1 MAAQMQALARNA
13 EALAASVDETS
24 SSIQQMSATLV
35 QTAQNGETLLQ
46 SVDEAMSRLN
56 GMIENI
62 GAIASRVHMVD
73 EVSQRSVTEAKSN
86 GEQLQVS
93 ISSISTQ
100 SEEIGKIVKVIEG
113 IADQTNLL
121 ALNAAIE
128 AARAGEAGR
137 GFAVV
142 ADEVRRLAERSVSAT
157 QEIGSVIES
166 VQRETR
172 AAVALMGGVLG
183 AIVES
188 IDKTSHLVGEAARA
202 TEEHA
207 LGAKEV
213 LRMAGKHGE
222 PDPPDCGI
230 GPRECGWSQG
240 DHPGRAEDEPA
251 HPSDVGGGGR
261 AEARGRDGGEG
272 GRVGRPRVAPE
283 PGGGGA
289 DERGRQD
296 AGGRVGAAQ
305 AASRGLPA
313 SRSVSTSMS
322 RTASSNERLTALAA
336 ATGDE
341 RQQLVLAAFEDDVP
355 AVREQAIR
363 LATRYIE
370 PDVLGALVADGI
382 NAARRNG
389 ALAALE
395 RQGPYAVPYLVKLLG
410 SPDAELVMFALQIL
424 ARIGDVS
431 ATTGML
437 PLLHHADPNVAQ
449 AAVEALGR
457 LRATGAVP
465 ALLEQLHGNLWL
477 QLAAVNALGE
487 IGDPAAAADLL
498 SLVPDSFVA
507 EQAVRSLQ
515 RIAAP
520 ESLQPLLGLLASVH
534 ERPLRDVILEAVGV
548 VLDLHPDPANAG
560 EHFAREAE
568 RDRGADGVTAFLGEL
583 LRTIEAEAECRR
595 ELLGN
600 AAEGADPDREALA
613 QAAVGV
619 ILTGRLRS
627 LYPLVLR
634 RAGDPEVGW
643 IETLWRRHARLEAA
657 ELTALLGH
665 RDPQV
670 RQGILM
676 AGEFEAEDIPA
687 LLARLADG
695 ETSVRAAACRALGL
709 VADPRAAAALIDRIR
724 HGTREERSEAAV
736 ALGRLPVEALE
747 ELRSCL
753 DPSAGPETVV
763 AALEAVRAAQ
773 AAVFEREVLALVRA
787 PSAAIRIAGLRAAA
801 VLPGTRADGALVP
814 WTGRP

>member
-1 MAAQMQALARNA
+1 
-13 EALAASVDETS
+13 
-24 SSIQQMSATLV
+24 
-35 QTAQNGETLLQ
+35 
-46 SVDEAMSRLN
+46 
-56 GMIENI
+56 
-62 GAIASRVHMVD
+62 
-73 EVSQRSVTEAKSN
+73 
-86 GEQLQVS
+86 
-93 ISSISTQ
+93 
-100 SEEIGKIVKVIEG
+100 
-113 IADQTNLL
+113 
-121 ALNAAIE
+121 
-128 AARAGEAGR
+128 
-137 GFAVV
+137 
-142 ADEVRRLAERSVSAT
+142 
-157 QEIGSVIES
+157 
-166 VQRETR
+166 
-172 AAVALMGGVLG
+172 
-183 AIVES
+183 
-188 IDKTSHLVGEAARA
+188 
-202 TEEHA
+202 
-207 LGAKEV
+207 
-213 LRMAGKHGE
+213 
-222 PDPPDCGI
+222 
-230 GPRECGWSQG
+230 
-240 DHPGRAEDEPA
+240 
-251 HPSDVGGGGR
+251 
-261 AEARGRDGGEG
+261 
-272 GRVGRPRVAPE
+272 
-283 PGGGGA
+283 
-289 DERGRQD
+289 
-296 AGGRVGAAQ
+296 
-305 AASRGLPA
+305 
-313 SRSVSTSMS
+313 MS

-431 ATTGML
+431 ATIGML

-724 HGTREERSEAAV
+724 HGTREERFEAAV

-801 VLPGTRADGALVP
+801 VLPGTRADGALFRGLADRDESVQVEALELLVQRGGDR
-814 WTGRP
+814 TGTTLTALLSAADSLRFRVIRALGRLRTAEAAPKLESLYAEAALHERVEIVRALTAIAPPGITDFLAVRLRAPEPEIRHVAAFGFAQVAQPGDLATVLEMVGHDDWALRNEAARALGRLKLPEGRAPLLTLVRDVEPVVARTARSALAGIANGSDSAAA

>member
-1 MAAQMQALARNA
+1 
-13 EALAASVDETS
+13 
-24 SSIQQMSATLV
+24 
-35 QTAQNGETLLQ
+35 
-46 SVDEAMSRLN
+46 
-56 GMIENI
+56 
-62 GAIASRVHMVD
+62 
-73 EVSQRSVTEAKSN
+73 
-86 GEQLQVS
+86 
-93 ISSISTQ
+93 
-100 SEEIGKIVKVIEG
+100 
-113 IADQTNLL
+113 
-121 ALNAAIE
+121 
-128 AARAGEAGR
+128 
-137 GFAVV
+137 
-142 ADEVRRLAERSVSAT
+142 
-157 QEIGSVIES
+157 
-166 VQRETR
+166 
-172 AAVALMGGVLG
+172 
-183 AIVES
+183 
-188 IDKTSHLVGEAARA
+188 
-202 TEEHA
+202 
-207 LGAKEV
+207 
-213 LRMAGKHGE
+213 
-222 PDPPDCGI
+222 
-230 GPRECGWSQG
+230 
-240 DHPGRAEDEPA
+240 
-251 HPSDVGGGGR
+251 
-261 AEARGRDGGEG
+261 
-272 GRVGRPRVAPE
+272 
-283 PGGGGA
+283 
-289 DERGRQD
+289 
-296 AGGRVGAAQ
+296 
-305 AASRGLPA
+305 
-313 SRSVSTSMS
+313 MS

-370 PDVLGALVADGI
+370 PDVLGALVAGGI

-437 PLLHHADPNVAQ
+437 PLLHHADTNVAQ

-548 VLDLHPDPANAG
+548 VLDLHPDPASAG

-643 IETLWRRHARLEAA
+643 IETLWRRHARLEPA

-676 AGEFEAEDIPA
+676 AGEFEAEEIPA
-687 LLARLADG
+687 LLTRLADA

-801 VLPGTRADGALVP
+801 VLPGTRADGALFRGLADRDESVQVEALELLVQRGGDR
-814 WTGRP
+814 TGATLTALLSAADSLRFRVIRALGRLRTAEAAPKLESLYAEAALHERVEIVRALTAIAPPGITDFLAVRLRAPEPEIRHVAAFGFAQVAQPGDLATVLEMVGHDDWALRNEAARALGRLKLPEGRAPLLTLVRDVEPVVARTARSALAGIANGSDSAAA